1 VRTSFGKEQTF
12 CQDENV
18 RAARVLI
25 QATEDVQKGLTQDDF
40 DMYYE
45 VWEMFDETCTQ
56 FLPLSRLSE
65 FVDTLEEPL
74 RLPAPNYCKLITL
87 DIPIYEGD
95 VVHCIDVLDALAQNY
110 LGTTRD
116 VTGELGDLKKGPE
129 RARYRL
135 ATSTMMRRR
144 EEYCARIIQT
154 AWRQLVLEGR
164 AKRRSETEAA
174 LVVAQSRV
182 AFAPSPVVECRTPP
196 GASDAAAV
204 VAPLDS
210 ISEISTGSSTES
222 NKVDQD
228 TEASRDQPPI
238 STTV

>member
-1 VRTSFGKEQTF
+1 
-12 CQDENV
+12 
-18 RAARVLI
+18 
-25 QATEDVQKGLTQDDF
+25 VQQGVTQDDF

-45 VWEMFDETCTQ
+45 VWEMFDETGSQ
-56 FLPLSRLSE
+56 FLALSRLSE

-95 VVHCIDVLDALAQNY
+95 VVHCLDVLDVLTQNY

-129 RARYRL
+129 RSRYKL

-144 EEYCARIIQT
+144 EDYCARIIQT
-154 AWRQLVLEGR
+154 AWRQRVIEGR
-164 AKRRSETEAA
+164 EERRYETEAA
-174 LVVAQSRV
+174 TKVTQSQV
-182 AFAPSPVVECRTPP
+182 TFAPDTINEHRTPP
-196 GASDAAAV
+196 RSDDVPAT
-204 VAPLDS
+204 LES
-210 ISEISTGSSTES
+210 ISEMSTGSSAES
-222 NKVDQD
+222 N
-228 TEASRDQPPI
+228 EAELNNEELRDQPPI

>member
-1 VRTSFGKEQTF
+1 MQ
-12 CQDENV
+12 Q
-18 RAARVLI
+18 
-25 QATEDVQKGLTQDDF
+25 GLTQDDF

-45 VWEMFDETCTQ
+45 VWELFDETCTQ
-56 FLPLSRLSE
+56 FLALSRLSE

-95 VVHCIDVLDALAQNY
+95 VVHCVDVLDALAQNY

-129 RARYRL
+129 RARRRL

-144 EEYCARIIQT
+144 EEYSARIIQT
-154 AWRQLVLEGR
+154 AWRQCVIEGR
-164 AKRRSETEAA
+164 ERRRSEAEAKEAA
-174 LVVAQSRV
+174 MTATQTQVT
-182 AFAPSPVVECRTPP
+182 FAPIPNSEPARVGDV
-196 GASDAAAV
+196 A
-204 VAPLDS
+204 APLDS
-210 ISEISTGSSTES
+210 ISELSAGSSTES
-222 NKVDQD
+222 NE
-228 TEASRDQPPI
+228 TERRDEQPCDQPPV